1 MAARPRH
8 EWTRRG
14 WGASH
19 TVLVAL
25 VGVLVGLL
33 ATFWPGRAA
42 AAVTVPAAKDWVTDL
57 AGQLTPSQRADLS
70 ARLEAFEKGTGG
82 KQIFLLIVPSLDG
95 EAIEDLAI
103 RAAKQWK
110 PGQEGKDTGV
120 LLVSALAER
129 RFRVEVGKG
138 LEGDLTDLEANQI
151 ISKKVAA
158 HTKPGGQK
166 IDPFEGRDA
175 WYQAYVAAIHEVEL
189 KIAGKAF
196 GPAPLKPLKASP
208 HAPQGPPRNPIG
220 NLVVGFVFALILLAI
235 IVALTRR
242 RGGGGPWGGGG
253 GFYWGGGGYGGG
265 GGWGGGG
272 GGSDGGGFSG
282 GGGGDFGGGG
292 ASDDV

>member
-1 MAARPRH
+1 MVARRTHAAWLAP
-8 EWTRRG
+8 
-14 WGASH
+14 
-19 TVLVAL
+19 LVAVL
-25 VGVLVGLL
+25 LGVLGMLL
-33 ATFWPGRAA
+33 PARAA
-42 AAVTVPAAKDWVTDL
+42 AAVAIPAAKGWVTDL
-57 AGQLTPSQRADLS
+57 AGQLTDAQRKDLS

-95 EAIEDLAI
+95 EAIEDLAF

-189 KIAGKAF
+189 KVAGKAF
-196 GPAPLKPLKASP
+196 GAPPQKPLKATP
-208 HAPQGPPRNPIG
+208 HAPQGPPRSPIG
-220 NLVVGFVFALILLAI
+220 NLVVGLVFALILLAI

-242 RGGGGPWGGGG
+242 RGGGGGWGGGGG
-253 GFYWGGGGYGGG
+253 GFYWHDGYGGGG

-272 GGSDGGGFSG
+272 SDGGGGFSG

-292 ASDDV
+292 SSDDV